1 MPSRLMPARRP
12 HLVTS
17 GPPTTTDEGDA
28 ARKRLKLYRDKKP
41 FRDE

>member
-1 MPSRLMPARRP
+1 MN
-12 HLVTS
+12 
-17 GPPTTTDEGDA
+17 DERED